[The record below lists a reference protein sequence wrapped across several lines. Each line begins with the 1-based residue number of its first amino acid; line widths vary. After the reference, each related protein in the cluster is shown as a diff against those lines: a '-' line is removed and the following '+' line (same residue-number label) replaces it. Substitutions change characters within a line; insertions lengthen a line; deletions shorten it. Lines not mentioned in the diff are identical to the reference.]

1 MREKD
6 TTANFQIWQVDVEMI
21 VCTYLFIYVFIY
33 QAERPPI
40 FWVMSTSE
48 EFSELEG
55 SKPVIFNHYLTLE
68 PPPLFLN
75 IKASFHR
82 YRSPGSIASEAC
94 LVPVAFS
101 ISCKIEQATVGKM
114 LMFGSRNSAETKK
127 LPETKKHPETTPPPA
142 SGGGRKSC
150 LLPYH
155 YRKALEPFLESS

>member
-1 MREKD
+1 
-6 TTANFQIWQVDVEMI
+6 MI

-33 QAERPPI
+33 QAERSPI

-55 SKPVIFNHYLTLE
+55 SKPVVFGA
-68 PPPLFLN
+68 PPLFVN

-82 YRSPGSIASEAC
+82 FRSPGSIASEAFF
-94 LVPVAFS
+94 VPVAFS
-101 ISCKIEQATVGKM
+101 ISCKIEQATVSKM

-142 SGGGRKSC
+142 SDGGRKSC

-155 YRKALEPFLESS
+155 YRKALEPFFESS